1 MKNPN
6 GYGTI
11 KKLSGNRR
19 RPFVFMVSINGKQKA
34 MGYFSTKLEALA
46 FQVDYNQSHGLH
58 RLSDNK
64 ITFAELYTRWLPKHI
79 EYSSVSDST
88 IHGYESA
95 YKHCRLLYDLPVSDI
110 KYSHL
115 QTVIDGMNRLSYASK
130 KKVRNL
136 LSLLFAYARKMEY
149 TSHDFTGL
157 IRIGKNKPVNPHQ
170 AMSKQAINRLWKLAD
185 KADIDIV
192 LILIYTGM
200 RTCELRNL
208 KKTDINRR
216 QKYIRITKSK
226 TEAGKRIIP
235 IASKIWPL
243 VEARYSLQGDFLLC
257 DESGNPYSYSRLSR
271 LFSRVMK
278 LIHGEKYKPHDT
290 RHTCATLLDAV
301 DINDNARKM
310 ILGHARHDVTN
321 GVYTHKTLRQLRKAI
336 EKI

>member
-19 RPFVFMVSINGKQKA
+19 RPFVFMVSVNGKQKA
-34 MGYFSTKLEALA
+34 MGYFATKLEAMA
-46 FQVDYNQSHGLH
+46 YQVDYNQSHGLH

-136 LSLLFAYARKMEY
+136 LSLLWAYARQMDY
-149 TSHDFTGL
+149 TSNDYTGL
-157 IRIGKNKPVNPHQ
+157 LRIGKNRPVNPHH
-170 AMSKQAINRLWKLAD
+170 AISRRKVNALWKMTD
-185 KADIDIV
+185 VPGIDII
-192 LILIYTGM
+192 LILIYTGL
-200 RTCELRNL
+200 RNGELRALL
-208 KKTDINRR
+208 KSDVNRR
-216 QKYIRITKSK
+216 QKYIRIRKSK
-226 TEAGKRIIP
+226 TAAGVRIIP
-235 IASKIWPL
+235 IHSRIWPF
-243 VEARYSLQGDFLLC
+243 VEGRLSCNGSHLIAD
-257 DESGNPYSYSRLSR
+257 DSGMPYTYSRLAR
-271 LFSRVMK
+271 LFTHVMK
-278 LIHGEKYKPHDT
+278 LVHGEKHKLHDT
-290 RHTCATLLDAV
+290 RHTCATWLDDAEV
-301 DINDNARKM
+301 NDNAKKM
-310 ILGHARHDVTN
+310 ILGHARNDVTN
-321 GVYTHKTLRQLRKAI
+321 GVYTHKNLRQLRKTI

>member
-1 MKNPN
+1 MP
-6 GYGTI
+6 
-11 KKLSGNRR
+11 
-19 RPFVFMVSINGKQKA
+19 V
-34 MGYFSTKLEALA
+34 
-46 FQVDYNQSHGLH
+46 
-58 RLSDNK
+58 
-64 ITFAELYTRWLPKHI
+64 AE
-79 EYSSVSDST
+79 
-88 IHGYESA
+88 
-95 YKHCRLLYDLPVSDI
+95 I

-115 QTVIDGMNRLSYASK
+115 QTVIDGMGSLSYASK

-185 KADIDIV
+185 KADVDIV

-235 IASKIWPL
+235 IASKIWSL

-301 DINDNARKM
+301 DVNDNARKM

-321 GVYTHKTLRQLRKAI
+321 GVYTHKNLRQLRKAI

>member
-11 KKLSGNRR
+11 KKLSGKRR

-136 LSLLFAYARKMEY
+136 LSLVFAYARKMEY
-149 TSHDFTGL
+149 TSRDFSGL
-157 IRIGKNKPVNPHQ
+157 IHIGRNRPVNPHH
-170 AMSKQAINRLWKLAD
+170 AISKRKINQLWKLAD
-185 KADIDIV
+185 TVPDVDLV
-192 LILIYTGM
+192 LILIYTGL
-200 RTCELRNL
+200 RNGELRNL
-208 KKTDINRR
+208 LKSDINRK
-216 QKYIRITKSK
+216 QKYLKVTKSK
-226 TEAGKRIIP
+226 TAAGLRVVP
-235 IASKIWPL
+235 IHHLIWPL
-243 VEARYSLQGDFLLC
+243 VEKRLALEG
-257 DESGNPYSYSRLSR
+257 PYLVNVDGKPYDYSR
-271 LFSRVMK
+271 FSRAFRKVMK
-278 LIHGEKYKPHDT
+278 LVHGEKHKPHDT
-290 RHTCATLLDAV
+290 RHTCATLLDGAEV
-301 DINDNARKM
+301 NDNARKM
-310 ILGHARHDVTN
+310 ILGHARADVTN

-336 EKI
+336 ETL

>member
-46 FQVDYNQSHGLH
+46 FQVDYNRSHGLH

-64 ITFAELYTRWLPKHI
+64 ITFAELYARWLPKHI
-79 EYSSVSDST
+79 EYSSVSDSA

-149 TSHDFTGL
+149 TFHDFTGL

-243 VEARYSLQGDFLLC
+243 VEARYSLQGI
-257 DESGNPYSYSRLSR
+257 SYY
-271 LFSRVMK
+271 VMK
-278 LIHGEKYKPHDT
+278 VVIPTAIVVSLA
-290 RHTCATLLDAV
+290 CLAV
-301 DINDNARKM
+301 S
-310 ILGHARHDVTN
+310 
-321 GVYTHKTLRQLRKAI
+321 
-336 EKI
+336 

>member
-6 GYGTI
+6 GYGCV
-11 KKLSGNRR
+11 KHLSGSRR
-19 RPFVFMVSINGKQKA
+19 NPFAFVVTDHGKQIVKGYFPTKMDALAYQVEYWKMHGRTRLSEITLEELYAEWLPAHRPYVSESTVRSYQSAYGHLYPLYGMPIKEIKYKHMQAALDA
-34 MGYFSTKLEALA
+34 MG
-46 FQVDYNQSHGLH
+46 G
-58 RLSDNK
+58 
-64 ITFAELYTRWLPKHI
+64 
-79 EYSSVSDST
+79 
-88 IHGYESA
+88 
-95 YKHCRLLYDLPVSDI
+95 
-110 KYSHL
+110 
-115 QTVIDGMNRLSYASK
+115 LSYASK

-185 KADIDIV
+185 KADVDIV

-208 KKTDINRR
+208 KKSDINRR

-257 DESGNPYSYSRLSR
+257 DESGSPYSYSRLSR

-301 DINDNARKM
+301 DVNDNARKM

-321 GVYTHKTLRQLRKAI
+321 GVYTHKNLRQLRKAI

>member
-6 GYGTI
+6 GYGCI
-11 KKLSGNRR
+11 KLLSGSRR
-19 RPFVFMVSINGKQKA
+19 RPYCFVVSQQGKQKV
-34 MGYFSTKLEALA
+34 MGYFATRLEAMTY
-46 FQVDYNQSHGLH
+46 QVDYNRSHGLH

-64 ITFAELYTRWLPKHI
+64 MTFAELYARWLPKHI
-79 EYSSVSDST
+79 EYGSVSDST

-95 YKHCRLLYDLPVSDI
+95 YKHCRPLYNLPVADI

-115 QTVIDGMNRLSYASK
+115 QTVIDGMGRLSYASK

-170 AMSKQAINRLWKLAD
+170 AMSKQAINRLWKLSD
-185 KADIDIV
+185 KPDVDIV
-192 LILIYTGM
+192 LILIYTGI

-208 KKTDINRR
+208 KKSDINRR

-243 VEARYSLQGDFLLC
+243 VETRYMQAGGYLLC
-257 DESGNPYSYSRLSR
+257 DESGMPYSYLACLSV
-271 LFSRVMK
+271 S
-278 LIHGEKYKPHDT
+278 
-290 RHTCATLLDAV
+290 
-301 DINDNARKM
+301 
-310 ILGHARHDVTN
+310 
-321 GVYTHKTLRQLRKAI
+321 
-336 EKI
+336 